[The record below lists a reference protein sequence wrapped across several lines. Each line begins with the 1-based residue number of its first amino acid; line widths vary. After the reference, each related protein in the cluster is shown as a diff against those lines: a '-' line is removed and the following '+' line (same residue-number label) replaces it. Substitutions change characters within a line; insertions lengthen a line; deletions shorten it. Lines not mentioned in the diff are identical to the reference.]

1 MHVQVLQSTMTWK
14 QCADLPTDLA
24 EGQSVVISGKIYYG
38 GSATAMDEY
47 TVYCY
52 DPQRDKWS
60 TLQPLSVRYFSLG
73 QINEELV
80 AIGGVKKDAD
90 EPTNEVYMY
99 DAKLERWKQMIAA
112 TMPSVRAFPS
122 VVSIQLGLM
131 VAGGLIELY
140 DDEYTNIVEI
150 FLAH

>member
-1 MHVQVLQSTMTWK
+1 M
-14 QCADLPTDLA
+14 
-24 EGQSVVISGKIYYG
+24 
-38 GSATAMDEY
+38 
-47 TVYCY
+47 
-52 DPQRDKWS
+52 
-60 TLQPLSVRYFSLG
+60 
-73 QINEELV
+73 
-80 AIGGVKKDAD
+80 AIGGIKKDAD

-112 TMPSVRAFPS
+112 TMPSARAFPS
-122 VVSIQLGLM
+122 VVSVQLGLM